1 MQAQA
6 ICAIRAGAPLL
17 TPAATHGLRSAAF
30 RWCVAPA
37 MIAWFVLAAL
47 SGVTSER
54 SLCLA
59 PRATVTDSLLAYVLA
74 GFATV
79 EPIKMA
85 GEWALMIVA
94 MMCPLVIPHVGHV
107 AARSFADQ
115 QNSVAGVFLGGYA
128 AVWFAAAAA
137 ASIILISIHALL
149 EFLSLGSVAGL
160 IGCLIAATWQISAA
174 KRRALNRCHGT
185 LPLRAFGSAANRDAL
200 RFGITQGGRCVASC
214 IPVMVLPLLAG
225 LGFGTMIVLFAIL
238 LAERARH
245 TPQFHVSAIV
255 LVLLGLLSVG
265 T

>member
-17 TPAATHGLRSAAF
+17 TPAATQGLRSAAF

-37 MIAWFVLAAL
+37 MIAWFVFAAL

-94 MMCPLVIPHVGHV
+94 MMCPLVIPQVGHV

-115 QNSVAGVFLGGYA
+115 RNSVAGVFLGGYT

-137 ASIILISIHALL
+137 ASTILISIHALL

-200 RFGITQGGRCVASC
+200 LESRRVGDAS
-214 IPVMVLPLLAG
+214 LLV
-225 LGFGTMIVLFAIL
+225 F
-238 LAERARH
+238 
-245 TPQFHVSAIV
+245 Q
-255 LVLLGLLSVG
+255 
-265 T
+265 